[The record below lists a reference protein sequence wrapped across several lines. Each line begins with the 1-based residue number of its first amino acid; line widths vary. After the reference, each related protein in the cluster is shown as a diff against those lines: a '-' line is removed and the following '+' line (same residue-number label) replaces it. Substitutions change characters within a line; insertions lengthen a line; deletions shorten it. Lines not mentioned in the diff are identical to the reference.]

1 MENRKSIE
9 EYPIISIIYPHI
21 IISGSSIS
29 EDPEEF
35 WYSKIKEFEQIA
47 ITWNRA
53 IVDFKLDYYN
63 TGTLF
68 YLTAALKIFQE
79 MSKNVDV
86 KINWYYDVRD
96 TDMMEMG
103 DEFKK
108 SMKINIR
115 LIKR

>member
-1 MENRKSIE
+1 MVNRKSTE
-9 EYPIISIIYPHI
+9 EYPIISIIYPNI

-47 ITWNRA
+47 MTWDKA
-53 IVDFKLDYYN
+53 IVDFKLEYYN

-68 YLTAALKIFQE
+68 YLTALLKIFQA
-79 MSKNVDV
+79 MSTRADV
-86 KINWYYDVRD
+86 KINWHYDERD
-96 TDMMEMG
+96 EDMYEMG